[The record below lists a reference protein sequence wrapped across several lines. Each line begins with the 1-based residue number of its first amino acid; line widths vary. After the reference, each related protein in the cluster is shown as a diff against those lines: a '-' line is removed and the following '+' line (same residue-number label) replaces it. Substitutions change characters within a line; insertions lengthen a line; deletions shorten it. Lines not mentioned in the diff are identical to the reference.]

1 MKEYLNVGEM
11 GKIFGLGVQTLHYYD
26 SIGLFQPADRDERTG
41 YRKYRF
47 DQVYQLACI
56 RYLRKMSYSLDDV
69 RKFMD
74 SRNPEDTLSLLKKRS
89 RIVQKKWAELMQI
102 DEAIQRK
109 INFIE
114 HKRLNLQ
121 LDAIKTR
128 WFPERYYIPL
138 GNEDNLY
145 MKDTFYLYPTIAFY
159 EKDLKYFGAYLN
171 VSIDGLNVDSMGV
184 DPQMTSV
191 IPSGNYLVGYHKG
204 PYEKVEKRIMQMR
217 EAYTECSLGICTINF
232 NIIDQ
237 FVERN
242 NDNYIT
248 EIQIP
253 IEDA

>member
-1 MKEYLNVGEM
+1 MKEYLNIGEIA
-11 GKIFGLGVQTLHYYD
+11 KIFGLGVQTLHYYD
-26 SIGLFQPADRDERTG
+26 SIELFRPVERDERTG

-56 RYLRKMSYSLDDV
+56 RYMRKIGYSLDDV
-69 RKFMD
+69 RNFMD
-74 SRNPEDTLSLLKKRS
+74 SRNPEDSLSLLKKRS
-89 RIVQKKWAELMQI
+89 QNVQKKWTELMQI

-109 INFIE
+109 IHFIE
-114 HKRLNLQ
+114 HKRANLQ
-121 LDAIKTR
+121 LDSLKKR

-159 EKDLKYFGAYLN
+159 EKDLKYFGAYLD
-171 VSIDGLNVDSMGV
+171 VSLDGINIDSMGV

-191 IPSGNYLVGYHKG
+191 IPSGNFLVGYHKG
-204 PYEKVEKRIMQMR
+204 PYETVENRIKQMR
-217 EAYTECSLGICTINF
+217 KAYQKDPLSISAINF

-242 NDNYIT
+242 SEYYIT

-253 IEDA
+253 IKDE